1 MNPYI
6 LQGQPMQD
14 VSGLNPVFQNFGQQQ
29 ANQQAAL
36 AQQNQLVQQA
46 GMTQNGKQAGIDP
59 VAMAKALRKDK
70 PTQDQINAKDNQ
82 MGGLSTYNPFTQYDV
97 SQKYGTDPYSQ
108 QSRMLAAQE
117 F

>member
-6 LQGQPMQD
+6 LPQQQMQD
-14 VSGLNPVFQNFGQQQ
+14 VSGLQPVFQNFGQQQ

-36 AQQNQLVQQA
+36 AQQNQLANQA
-46 GMTQNGKQAGIDP
+46 GQSQGGGISP
-59 VAMAKALRKDK
+59 LALAQALRKDK
-70 PTQDQINAKDNQ
+70 PTQDQINAKDAQ
-82 MGGLSTYNPFTQYDV
+82 MGGASTYNPFTQYDI
-97 SQKYGTDPYSQ
+97 SQKYGTDMYSP

>member
-14 VSGLNPVFQNFGQQQ
+14 QQGLMPVFQNIGQQQ

-59 VAMAKALRKDK
+59 VAMAKALREQKQQPKLGETTNMFGKVIPD
-70 PTQDQINAKDNQ
+70 TTYGAGNAYSNMTPNEIANMQ
-82 MGGLSTYNPFTQYDV
+82 QYGV
-97 SQKYGTDPYSQ
+97 
-108 QSRMLAAQE
+108 
-117 F
+117 

>member
-6 LQGQPMQD
+6 LPPQPMQD
-14 VSGLNPVFQNFGQQQ
+14 VSGLQPVCQNFGQQQ

-36 AQQNQLVQQA
+36 AQQAQLAGQA
-46 GMTQNGKQAGIDP
+46 GQTQGGGMNPLALAQ
-59 VAMAKALRKDK
+59 ALRKDK
-70 PTQDQINAKDNQ
+70 PTQDQLNAKDAQ
-82 MGGLSTYNPFTQYDV
+82 MGGLGTYNPYTQYQV
-97 SQKYGTDPYSQ
+97 SNAYGTDPYSQ

>member
-14 VSGLNPVFQNFGQQQ
+14 VSGLQPVFQNFGQQQ

-46 GMTQNGKQAGIDP
+46 GMTQKQGGLDP
-59 VAMAKALRKDK
+59 MAMAKALRQN
-70 PTQDQINAKDNQ
+70 PNNGITERSTGVAYDQNGQNPYAYTPQQPDYSNIGNVF
-82 MGGLSTYNPFTQYDV
+82 STRD
-97 SQKYGTDPYSQ
+97 
-108 QSRMLAAQE
+108 
-117 F
+117 

>member
-14 VSGLNPVFQNFGQQQ
+14 VSGLQPVFQNFGQQQ

-36 AQQNQLVQQA
+36 AQQGQLANQA
-46 GMTQNGKQAGIDP
+46 GQTQQGGMNP
-59 VAMAKALRKDK
+59 MALAQALRKDK
-70 PTQDQINAKDNQ
+70 LTQDQMNAKDNQ
-82 MGGLSTYNPFTQYDV
+82 MGGLSTYNPFTQYQV
-97 SQKYGTDPYSQ
+97 SNAYGTDPYSQ